1 MALPEPSSASFK
13 RHYTEAQKNAILDA
27 HCRLDMSQRAITR
40 HCHAGTL
47 PDPGRPG
54 ETVPSFDISR
64 GTVAIYIHRGADDYR
79 ALLLED
85 GKVATGAVDT
95 GTAELVLH
103 AEQRIRDLK
112 RRRRAGEEIDYR
124 ELQQLAT
131 LLATLRRAIRHV
143 KPPNPPAG
151 RKQIPQA
158 GSAPLQGKPET
169 PEILQRMGL
178 VASSA
183 KRGSN
188 GTE

>member
-1 MALPEPSSASFK
+1 MPLPEPSSASFK

-47 PDPGRPG
+47 PDPSRPG

-85 GKVATGAVDT
+85 GKVATGAVDR
-95 GTAELVLH
+95 GTAEMILH
-103 AEQRIRDLK
+103 VEKQIDDVK
-112 RRRRAGEEIDYR
+112 RRRRAGEAIDPK
-124 ELQQLAT
+124 ELQQITT

-143 KPPNPPAG
+143 KPPNPQAG
-151 RKQIPQA
+151 RKQNPEA
-158 GSAPLQGKPET
+158 GGKTGKPET

-178 VASSA
+178 VASGARRS
-183 KRGSN
+183 SN